1 MFSKTVCNQL
11 IFTGHVLTVDSE
23 GEPSMIP
30 SEIMQ
35 YSIKQSEKVNMDLSL
50 KFLTNQML
58 IIDKPISEE
67 AVDDV
72 VK

>member
-1 MFSKTVCNQL
+1 
-11 IFTGHVLTVDSE
+11 VDSE

-30 SEIMQ
+30 SEIMHH
-35 YSIKQSEKVNMDLSL
+35 SIKQSKNVNLELTL

-58 IIDKPISEE
+58 AMDVPGSAE

-72 VK
+72 IK

>member
-1 MFSKTVCNQL
+1 M
-11 IFTGHVLTVDSE
+11 DSE

-30 SEIMQ
+30 SEIM
-35 YSIKQSEKVNMDLSL
+35 YHSIKQSKKINIDLCL

-58 IIDKPISEE
+58 VMDVPGSEE

-72 VK
+72 IK

>member
-1 MFSKTVCNQL
+1 MIFS
-11 IFTGHVLTVDSE
+11 GHILTVDSE

-30 SEIMQ
+30 SEIMHH
-35 YSIKQSEKVNMDLSL
+35 SIEQSKNVNMDLTI

-58 IIDKPISEE
+58 VMDVPGSER

-72 VK
+72 IK